1 MKLEGKKKET
11 WRYATAVCFK
21 CERKKNYD
29 WFRMGGVT
37 IFISTV

>member
-1 MKLEGKKKET
+1 MKLEGKKKKHGVMLLLFVSNAKE
-11 WRYATAVCFK
+11 
-21 CERKKNYD
+21 KKNYD